1 MVQIHLLDNAISLSS
16 WGKNISGELIY
27 VRVWCYLAEYRD
39 AFSLF
44 DTEGDGKIDVE
55 QIGSVLRSLN
65 LNPADEDILKIEKDV
80 GKLFPE
86 HRSAFWTN
94 THGWFIALWSVI
106 QGTLFTT
113 LVFHQ
118 FGKYFLKEE

>member
-1 MVQIHLLDNAISLSS
+1 M
-16 WGKNISGELIY
+16 
-27 VRVWCYLAEYRD
+27 AEYRD

-80 GKLFPE
+80 GKLFLD
-86 HRSAFWTN
+86 HRSTF
-94 THGWFIALWSVI
+94 
-106 QGTLFTT
+106 
-113 LVFHQ
+113 
-118 FGKYFLKEE
+118 